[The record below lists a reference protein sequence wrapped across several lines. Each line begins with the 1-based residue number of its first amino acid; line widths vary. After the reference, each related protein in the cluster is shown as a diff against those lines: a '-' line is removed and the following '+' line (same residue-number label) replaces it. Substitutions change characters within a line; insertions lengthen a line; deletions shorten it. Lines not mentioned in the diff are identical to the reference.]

1 MLKKHVNKSSGF
13 AQPAGSGLGLQL
25 CSTMIEAM
33 DGCIW
38 ANNCDSPAAVGAI
51 GTEPSA
57 TTEGEHGTRGCIF
70 SFYLKCPHPEE
81 VPLRLSGEIRDTG
94 VIEGLVTTQKKPGA
108 VLNRRRVGE
117 LRVLVVDDTMI
128 NLKVLSRMLD
138 SLGLKKVRSATSA
151 MKAMEVRT
159 VDP

>member
-1 MLKKHVNKSSGF
+1 
-13 AQPAGSGLGLQL
+13 
-25 CSTMIEAM
+25 
-33 DGCIW
+33 
-38 ANNCDSPAAVGAI
+38 
-51 GTEPSA
+51 
-57 TTEGEHGTRGCIF
+57 
-70 SFYLKCPHPEE
+70 
-81 VPLRLSGEIRDTG
+81 
-94 VIEGLVTTQKKPGA
+94 VTTQKKPGA